1 MFPGDTCEVL
11 QKKIYVPTWKV
22 YLSFVYSCAYLK

>member
-11 QKKIYVPTWKV
+11 QKKTGVPTWKV
-22 YLSFVYSCAYLK
+22 